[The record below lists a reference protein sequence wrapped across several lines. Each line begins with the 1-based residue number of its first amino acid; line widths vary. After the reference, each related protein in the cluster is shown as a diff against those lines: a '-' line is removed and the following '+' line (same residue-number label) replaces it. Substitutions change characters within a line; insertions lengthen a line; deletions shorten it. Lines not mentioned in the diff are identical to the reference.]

1 MLTRAHR
8 SQTSTDNG
16 DNGPSGQKQG
26 APHYQTQ
33 HHGSHIEP
41 RQYRS
46 FLTRNFFSGLFRTG
60 SRTLKTNSCQ
70 PCSPHGCG
78 ITSHGVASSAMHQRT
93 LTENDLPLSSSG
105 PQGFSRPRINWR
117 TLPRDPSVVNFHV
130 ALGNSKEGNG
140 DWISEAY
147 GRRARSEKPDGESAV
162 SMPDVVNVDNMKSYI
177 LYESITHNIGQF
189 PVPHWRESSPDG
201 MFASI
206 GSSIWGNGQQLR
218 GRIRVAKTLSSDLKM
233 RETLQGQ
240 HWDFPSLA
248 PFASCSI

>member
-1 MLTRAHR
+1 MLTRAHK
-8 SQTSTDNG
+8 SQPSTDNG

-26 APHYQTQ
+26 APHYETQ

-41 RQYRS
+41 RQYQS
-46 FLTRNFFSGLFRTG
+46 FLTRNFFWIVQNRIQNIKDEQLPASYPR
-60 SRTLKTNSCQ
+60 
-70 PCSPHGCG
+70 GCG

-105 PQGFSRPRINWR
+105 PQGFSWPRINWR
-117 TLPRDPSVVNFHV
+117 TLPRDPSVVNFQELWPWV
-130 ALGNSKEGNG
+130 TRTKGMGTGFRKL
-140 DWISEAY
+140 
-147 GRRARSEKPDGESAV
+147 
-162 SMPDVVNVDNMKSYI
+162 SMPDVVNADNMKSYI

-206 GSSIWGNGQQLR
+206 KSFIWGNGQQLR

-240 HWDFPSLA
+240 HLDFP
-248 PFASCSI
+248 